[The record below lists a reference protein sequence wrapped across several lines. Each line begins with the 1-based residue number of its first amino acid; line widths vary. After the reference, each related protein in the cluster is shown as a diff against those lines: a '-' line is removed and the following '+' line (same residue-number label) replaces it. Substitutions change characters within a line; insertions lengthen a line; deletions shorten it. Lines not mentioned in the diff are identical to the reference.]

1 MDIINRNRDCL
12 FKMRFKTQKIL
23 LRSNSDAKIV
33 IYVKSKI
40 MFLTE
45 IASVACVKNAWSR
58 S

>member
-1 MDIINRNRDCL
+1 
-12 FKMRFKTQKIL
+12 MRFKTQKIL